1 MKHFALLLFV
11 AITFFAN
18 AANPEIWFAEGNAR
32 YQEKQFA
39 DAIIWYDSI
48 VDAGFV
54 HAETFYNLGNAHYR
68 LGHVG
73 SAILN
78 FERALKANPAD
89 EDAKHNLALANK
101 RAIDQFAEVP
111 IPVLKRVL
119 RDVTSVATAS
129 NWTLIALVL
138 FVLSVL
144 AAALFFFKMRSSK
157 VVVAFVLCFVFA
169 AFAEGL
175 AFAKYNFEGEE
186 NATITTTNTYV
197 KSAPGDAA
205 ADLFILHEGTKLG
218 VLEHFEN
225 WLKVKLPDGKIGWL
239 PAEDISII

>member
-1 MKHFALLLFV
+1 MKHFALLLLM
-11 AITFFAN
+11 ALTFSAR
-18 AANPEIWFAEGNAR
+18 AAQPEMWFAEGNAR

-39 DAIIWYDSI
+39 EAIIWYDSI
-48 VDAGFV
+48 VDAGFA

-73 SAILN
+73 LAILN

-111 IPVLKRVL
+111 IPVLRRVL
-119 RDVTSVATAS
+119 RDVTSMANAS
-129 NWTLIALVL
+129 IWTLIALIL
-138 FVLSVL
+138 FTLSVL

-157 VVVAFVLCFVFA
+157 VVAAFVLFFLFA

-175 AFAKYNFEGEE
+175 ALAKYSFEQEE
-186 NATITTTNTYV
+186 NAIIIATNTYV
-197 KSAPGDAA
+197 KSAPGDTA

-239 PAEDISII
+239 PAEDLSII

>member
-11 AITFFAN
+11 AITLSAH
-18 AANPEIWFAEGNAR
+18 AAQPEMWFAEGNAR

-39 DAIIWYDSI
+39 EAIVWYDSI

-73 SAILN
+73 PAILN
-78 FERALKANPAD
+78 YERALKANPAD
-89 EDAKHNLALANK
+89 EDAQHNLVLANK
-101 RAIDQFAEVP
+101 RVIDQFAEVP
-111 IPVLKRVL
+111 MPVLKRVL
-119 RDVTSVATAS
+119 RDVTSVASSGT
-129 NWTLIALVL
+129 WTLFALIL
-138 FVLSVL
+138 LALALL
-144 AAALFFFKMRSSK
+144 AAAMFFFKMRSSK
-157 VVVAFVLCFVFA
+157 VVVAFVLFFVFA

-175 AFAKYNFEGEE
+175 ALAKYSFEQEE
-186 NATITTTNTYV
+186 NAIITAPNTYV